1 MASPIYFRLPP
12 VHLLSSLHLLL
23 GVFSLLS
30 ASPPSSPLT
39 AFSPCLWLRIK
50 RFPILALPL
59 KKKRK
64 PRELNIL
71 DFPGKNTGVSCHF
84 LLQRIFPIQGKNPA
98 LPHCTQTLYCLSH
111 QGSPSDTFQF
121 SSVQFSRSV
130 VSDSF

>member
-50 RFPILALPL
+50 RFPILALPF
-59 KKKRK
+59 KKKKKTSRVEHFGFS
-64 PRELNIL
+64 RQEYWSELPFPSPEDL
-71 DFPGKNTGVSCHF
+71 PHPGKKPGS
-84 LLQRIFPIQGKNPA
+84 PA
-98 LPHCTQTLYCLSH
+98 LHADALLSEPP
-111 QGSPSDTFQF
+111 GKPLRYLSVQF
-121 SSVQFSRSV
+121 SSVQLLSRV
-130 VSDSF
+130 